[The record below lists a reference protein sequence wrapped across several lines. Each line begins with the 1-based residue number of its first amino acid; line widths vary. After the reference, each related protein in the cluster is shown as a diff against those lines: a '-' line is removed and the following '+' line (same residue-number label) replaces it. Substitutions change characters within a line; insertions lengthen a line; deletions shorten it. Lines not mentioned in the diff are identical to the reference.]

1 MRTRQDFKMTEALG
15 LLASWLVISIC
26 FSISSIFIY
35 PEYFYYIFALTG
47 LSAGLG
53 FILHELAHRTLARR
67 YGCYAVYKV
76 WPWGIVLALVMAI
89 LTRGGLV
96 FAALG
101 AVYITP
107 MVILPNMD
115 RRDIMKVYGQISFA
129 GPATNL
135 LLAAV
140 FYALSQMTGFV
151 GDLAS
156 YGCLIN
162 LWLAAFNLIPVPPL
176 DGSKVFAWSKSIW
189 ALAAIPTWIC
199 VLLI

>member
-1 MRTRQDFKMTEALG
+1 
-15 LLASWLVISIC
+15 
-26 FSISSIFIY
+26 
-35 PEYFYYIFALTG
+35 
-47 LSAGLG
+47 
-53 FILHELAHRTLARR
+53 
-67 YGCYAVYKV
+67 
-76 WPWGIVLALVMAI
+76 
-89 LTRGGLV
+89 
-96 FAALG
+96 
-101 AVYITP
+101 
-107 MVILPNMD
+107 LPA
-115 RRDIMKVYGQISFA
+115 Q
-129 GPATNL
+129 PTNL